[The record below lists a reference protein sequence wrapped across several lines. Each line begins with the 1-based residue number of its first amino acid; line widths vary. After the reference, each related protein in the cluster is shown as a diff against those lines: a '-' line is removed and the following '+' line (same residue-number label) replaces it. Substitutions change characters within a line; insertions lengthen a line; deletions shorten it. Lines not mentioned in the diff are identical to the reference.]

1 MLRSQVAQPQNVS
14 FYNTTLVTGS
24 TVLQCMILKRLHG
37 KFTIILNI
45 LNTRYHLVSI
55 VLEVPSF
62 ITLKTGGSAVI
73 SCGNNDRTLSTSN
86 RNRQSLSSDRA
97 GDVGVDNGVLAAS
110 VGGTTGI
117 CNGGRTGG
125 EEEGC
130 SVTTSTPGR

>member
-1 MLRSQVAQPQNVS
+1 MD
-14 FYNTTLVTGS
+14 
-24 TVLQCMILKRLHG
+24 I
-37 KFTIILNI
+37 
-45 LNTRYHLVSI
+45 
-55 VLEVPSF
+55 PSF
-62 ITLKTGGSAVI
+62 TTLKTGGSAVI

-125 EEEGC
+125 EEDC
-130 SVTTSTPGR
+130 SVTTSTPGRQGQVSVGSYTTYSTLRLHVCAHATLI